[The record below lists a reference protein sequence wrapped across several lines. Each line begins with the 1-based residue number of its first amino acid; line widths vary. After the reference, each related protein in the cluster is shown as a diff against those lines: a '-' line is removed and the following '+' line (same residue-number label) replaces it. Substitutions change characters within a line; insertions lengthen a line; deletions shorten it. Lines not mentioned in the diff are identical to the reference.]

1 MIKLMIDETAP
12 VTPPFCAEVQRRS
25 TRTLRLVKHR
35 FTIKVVSTSAMVTSC
50 SLECKQ
56 RHCASCR

>member
-35 FTIKVVSTSAMVTSC
+35 FTIKVVSTSAVVTSC
-50 SLECKQ
+50 SLECK
-56 RHCASCR
+56 